1 MQELELAHG
10 REATLLQSMMSK
22 AKTGEEQ
29 AAVALNNDN
38 DDDDGYLA
46 ALTST
51 KNELVCTAP
60 SAPAAA

>member
-1 MQELELAHG
+1 VQELELAHG

-29 AAVALNNDN
+29 AAVALNDD

>member
-1 MQELELAHG
+1 
-10 REATLLQSMMSK
+10 MMSK

-29 AAVALNNDN
+29 AAVALNDD

>member
-1 MQELELAHG
+1 VQELELAHG

-22 AKTGEEQ
+22 AKTGVEQ
-29 AAVALNNDN
+29 AAVALNDD

>member
-1 MQELELAHG
+1 
-10 REATLLQSMMSK
+10 MMSK